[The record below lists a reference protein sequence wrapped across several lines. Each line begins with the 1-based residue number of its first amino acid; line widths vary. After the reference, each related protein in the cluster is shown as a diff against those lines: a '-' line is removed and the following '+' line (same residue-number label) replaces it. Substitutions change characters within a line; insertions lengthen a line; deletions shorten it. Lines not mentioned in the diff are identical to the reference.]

1 MKKTLFIFFLLL
13 TCIGLQARKA
23 KKAEQPS
30 SFEIRP
36 TLTVEEEQR
45 FLYYF
50 YETVRLY
57 TLGRYDEAYP
67 LAEFCCM
74 LNPYDP
80 VINAYMGDYYSDES
94 RQWKQRGADGE
105 YYVCAPPYA
114 LALQYYERAYRA
126 DTSLEYLPY
135 RMEQICSAAGDSY
148 KALQMLRLA
157 EQRDG
162 ISSYSAYRRFC
173 HYVHLEKYEY
183 AMQTVEN
190 YLQHDPY
197 NERFLLIRLEIYEA
211 MKVKYKKK
219 AAAYEEALAVM
230 PEHPMLLN
238 NYAYLLATH
247 VKKGKTRMATLQR
260 AEAYSSKAI
269 QQEPTNGTYLDT
281 YAWILYLM
289 GEKRLAYMYIKSAID
304 KFDFNEIPGEVKQH
318 LQIITNDL

>member
-1 MKKTLFIFFLLL
+1 MV
-13 TCIGLQARKA
+13 
-23 KKAEQPS
+23 S
-30 SFEIRP
+30 
-36 TLTVEEEQR
+36 
-45 FLYYF
+45 
-50 YETVRLY
+50 
-57 TLGRYDEAYP
+57 
-67 LAEFCCM
+67 
-74 LNPYDP
+74 
-80 VINAYMGDYYSDES
+80 
-94 RQWKQRGADGE
+94 
-105 YYVCAPPYA
+105 
-114 LALQYYERAYRA
+114 
-126 DTSLEYLPY
+126 YL
-135 RMEQICSAAGDSY
+135 
-148 KALQMLRLA
+148 
-157 EQRDG
+157 
-162 ISSYSAYRRFC
+162 
-173 HYVHLEKYEY
+173 
-183 AMQTVEN
+183 
-190 YLQHDPY
+190 
-197 NERFLLIRLEIYEA
+197 